1 MKPKYFIFLCLS
13 VYVLSTQY
21 STATVRYVSKTGTS
35 TPPYTSWETSADSI
49 QKCINICVAGD
60 TIYVANGVYKEQVV
74 MIAGLSLI
82 GAGMDSCVIDTRD
95 LATTQNFKALVITNN
110 CLINGFKFLISH
122 TPDKG
127 IGIAGTGNVG
137 NSLITL
143 NSFITGYEGIYLGGS
158 PMIYKNNFSDVSI
171 GVEFFNSNGI
181 VRSNIISTSSNSQI
195 AVVAGI
201 YLQAFDNSYSPLIDS
216 NYIEVNKYYGI
227 YKSFG
232 TRPIIINNIMK
243 LKGVGATGILM
254 GYDSIFYK
262 NNLIWAEVGFR
273 GIDHRGYNSEIIN
286 NTITG
291 NFNESILELSG
302 DNIVKNNSITEG
314 NSSGVFVW
322 SNSGL
327 VFQYNNVWNNAINY
341 SGFAPDSTNISVD
354 PMVVNNDTT
363 QDELDFHLQMFSPL
377 IDAGD
382 PTMKDKDSSRIDIG
396 LYGGLFG
403 ESYNYFDLPP
413 RPPLNLTALVDTNNI
428 ILSWNGNTEAD
439 TAFYNVYRD
448 TVINFTIDSTKLISS
463 PTDTFFIQI
472 NPDNV
477 TRFVYKV
484 TCVDKQGNESK
495 PSEEKVVD
503 ITGVE
508 QYPQLIT
515 DYQLYQ
521 NFPNPFNP
529 STTINYRLINRG
541 YVKLYVYD
549 IKGELIS
556 VLINKE
562 QDAGFYEV
570 EFDVGNGLLSVPNS
584 LASGVYI
591 YQILIK
597 SENSIP
603 VFSDIKKMIYL
614 K

>member
-1 MKPKYFIFLCLS
+1 MKPKYFLLLCLS

-35 TPPYTSWETSADSI
+35 TPPYTTWETSADSI

-74 MIAGLSLI
+74 MIPGLSLI
-82 GAGMDSCVIDTRD
+82 GGGMDSCLISLQTTGVPAVEVADSCVI
-95 LATTQNFKALVITNN
+95 K
-110 CLINGFKFLISH
+110 GFKIVVPNTLN
-122 TPDKG
+122 TWG
-127 IGIAGTGNVG
+127 IGTNG
-137 NSLITL
+137 NSGLITL
-143 NSFITGYEGIYLGGS
+143 NKIVNASLGIYVDDS
-158 PMIYKNNFSDVSI
+158 NITVYKNILENI
-171 GVEFFNSNGI
+171 KTRGIWIFNSNSV
-181 VRSNIISTSSNSQI
+181 VRQNVLYTDPNSQSGTI
-195 AVVAGI
+195 AGI
-201 YLQAFDNSYSPLIDS
+201 RAEAFDNSYKSIIDS
-216 NYIEVNKYYGI
+216 NYIEVYKYHGI

-232 TRPIIINNIMK
+232 TSPIIYNNIIK
-243 LKGVGATGILM
+243 LNGVGATGILM
-254 GYDSIFYK
+254 GYDSIFCK
-262 NNLIWAEVGFR
+262 NNLILAELGYI
-273 GIDHRGYNSEIIN
+273 GIDHRGYNSEIFNNNILGNFNNSLLEVGSNNVVKN

-291 NFNESILELSG
+291 GNLNG
-302 DNIVKNNSITEG
+302 VK
-314 NSSGVFVW
+314 VW
-322 SNSGL
+322 NASGL
-327 VFQYNNVWNNAINY
+327 LFQYNNVWNNAINY

-363 QDELDFHLQMFSPL
+363 QGELDFHLQMFSPL

-428 ILSWNGNTEAD
+428 ILSWNRNTEAD

-448 TVINFTIDSTKLISS
+448 TVRNFTIDSTKLISS
-463 PTDTFFIQI
+463 PTDTFFVQI
-472 NPDNV
+472 NPHNV
-477 TRFVYKV
+477 TRFVYKIS
-484 TCVDKQGNESK
+484 CVDKQGNESK

-508 QYPQLIT
+508 QYLQLIT

-529 STTINYRLINRG
+529 STTISYRLINRG
-541 YVKLYVYD
+541 YVKLYIYD

-556 VLINKE
+556 VLVNKE

-570 EFDVGNGLLSVPNS
+570 EFSSSNIQHPASGIQN

-591 YQILIK
+591 YQLFVK
-597 SENSIP
+597 GDNNIP

>member
-1 MKPKYFIFLCLS
+1 MKPKYFLLLCLS

-35 TPPYTSWETSADSI
+35 TPPYTTWETSADSI

-74 MIAGLSLI
+74 MIPGLSLI
-82 GAGMDSCVIDTRD
+82 GGGMDSCLISLQTTGVPAVEVADSCVI
-95 LATTQNFKALVITNN
+95 K
-110 CLINGFKFLISH
+110 GFKIVVPNTLN
-122 TPDKG
+122 TWG
-127 IGIAGTGNVG
+127 IGTNG
-137 NSLITL
+137 NSGLITL
-143 NSFITGYEGIYLGGS
+143 NKIVNASLGIYVDDS
-158 PMIYKNNFSDVSI
+158 NITVYKNILENI
-171 GVEFFNSNGI
+171 KTRGIWIFNSNSV
-181 VRSNIISTSSNSQI
+181 VRQNVLYTDPNSQSGTI
-195 AVVAGI
+195 AGI
-201 YLQAFDNSYSPLIDS
+201 RAEAFDNSYKSIIDS
-216 NYIEVNKYYGI
+216 NYIEVYKYHGI

-232 TRPIIINNIMK
+232 TSPIIYNNIIK
-243 LKGVGATGILM
+243 LNGVGATGILM
-254 GYDSIFYK
+254 GYDSIFCK
-262 NNLIWAEVGFR
+262 NNLILAELGYI
-273 GIDHRGYNSEIIN
+273 GIDHRGYNSEIFNNNILGNFNNSLLEVGSNNVVKN

-291 NFNESILELSG
+291 GNLNG
-302 DNIVKNNSITEG
+302 VK
-314 NSSGVFVW
+314 VW
-322 SNSGL
+322 NASGL
-327 VFQYNNVWNNAINY
+327 LFQYNNVWNNAINY

-428 ILSWNGNTEAD
+428 ILSWNRNTEAD

-448 TVINFTIDSTKLISS
+448 TVRNFTIDSTKLISS
-463 PTDTFFIQI
+463 PTDTFFVQI
-472 NPDNV
+472 NPHNV
-477 TRFVYKV
+477 TRFVYKIS
-484 TCVDKQGNESK
+484 CVDKQGNESK

-508 QYPQLIT
+508 QYLQLIT

-529 STTINYRLINRG
+529 STT
-541 YVKLYVYD
+541 
-549 IKGELIS
+549 
-556 VLINKE
+556 
-562 QDAGFYEV
+562 
-570 EFDVGNGLLSVPNS
+570 
-584 LASGVYI
+584 
-591 YQILIK
+591 
-597 SENSIP
+597 
-603 VFSDIKKMIYL
+603 
-614 K
+614 